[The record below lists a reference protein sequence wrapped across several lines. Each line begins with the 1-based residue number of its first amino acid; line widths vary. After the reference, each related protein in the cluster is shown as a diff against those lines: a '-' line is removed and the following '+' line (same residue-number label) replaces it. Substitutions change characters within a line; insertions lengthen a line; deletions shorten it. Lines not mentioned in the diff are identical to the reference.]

1 MLTVSIGFMGK
12 CKFCQESAGFLRTAH
27 KECKAANGA
36 AEKKVVQ
43 VTTESITTFANVSNT
58 LIELHQIKK
67 DGYLTHEQFSARIA
81 QGLSEAVES
90 FLADH
95 HLSLEEE
102 TTIDTFAEA
111 LPIQDEHFNALD
123 LSERI
128 VKAAILRD
136 LSEGKVPDPKVTVN
150 GNLPFLFQKSEKLLW
165 IFQNIEYL
173 ERRTRTEYRGGS
185 QGVSIRVTKGVY
197 YRTGAFKGRKVEVE
211 ELKSMGV
218 GIVALTTKHLYFGNA
233 STSFK
238 VPYRKIVS
246 LNTYSDGLGI
256 QKDGVRS
263 KPQIFKGVDA
273 WFASNIISNLNG

>member
-1 MLTVSIGFMGK
+1 MGK
-12 CKFCQESAGFLRTAH
+12 CKFCGESAGFLKSSHKACKQKNESAKKEVVKRTITA
-27 KECKAANGA
+27 
-36 AEKKVVQ
+36 
-43 VTTESITTFANVSNT
+43 ITTSAEVS
-58 LIELHQIKK
+58 ELLTELQRIKRE
-67 DGYLTHEQFSARIA
+67 GH
-81 QGLSEAVES
+81 LSEADLSQNLAKALSESVEE

-102 TTIDTFAEA
+102 TTLDAFTEA
-111 LPIQDEHFNALD
+111 LPIQDDHLNALG

-128 VKAAILRD
+128 VKASILRD
-136 LSEGKVPDPKVTVN
+136 LSEGKVPDPKVTVS

-165 IFQNIEYL
+165 IFQNVEYL
-173 ERRTRTEYRGGS
+173 ERRTRTEYQGGS
-185 QGVSIRVTKGVY
+185 QGVSIRITKGVY

-211 ELKSMGV
+211 ELKSMGI
-218 GIVALTTKHLYFGNA
+218 GIVALTTKHLYFGNS

-238 VPYRKIVS
+238 IPYRKVIS
-246 LNTYSDGLGI
+246 LNSYSDGLGI